1 MNNVLS
7 IHHPRRY
14 ASPQADRDDGHH
26 AIRITY
32 NPPDNPTIKADRR
45 NGKGNRRELKKPE
58 AEAKS

>member
-1 MNNVLS
+1 MASFINR
-7 IHHPRRY
+7 PRRY

-26 AIRITY
+26 AILISY

-45 NGKGNRRELKKPE
+45 NGNRRELKKPE